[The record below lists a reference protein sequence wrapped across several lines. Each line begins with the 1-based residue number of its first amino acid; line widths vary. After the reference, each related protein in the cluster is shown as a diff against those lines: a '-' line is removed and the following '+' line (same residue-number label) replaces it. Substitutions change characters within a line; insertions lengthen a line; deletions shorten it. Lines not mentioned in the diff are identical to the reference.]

1 MILSTYLYLFFVFPD
16 HLSFILMFL
25 SDELKCK
32 KSIIFIFYKY
42 LFSTIYLLLYINIK
56 KILINLFVLTDLLSF
71 LKNKK
76 QQIRVCCIFITTNLI
91 LFTYFIEF
99 NNHKVT
105 EEACLAANSR
115 NSSYIFLFEEF
126 DVSSDIDL
134 IIANG
139 TFNS

>member
-1 MILSTYLYLFFVFPD
+1 
-16 HLSFILMFL
+16 MFL
-25 SDELKCK
+25 SDYFKYK
-32 KSIIFIFYKY
+32 NSVIFIFYKY
-42 LFSTIYLLLYINIK
+42 LFSTIYLLLYIKNINK
-56 KILINLFVLTDLLSF
+56 LICIDGPTFFF
-71 LKNKK
+71 LKNKN

-99 NNHKVT
+99 NNHRVT

-134 IIANG
+134 IIAKG

>member
-1 MILSTYLYLFFVFPD
+1 
-16 HLSFILMFL
+16 MFL
-25 SDELKCK
+25 SRYSKCK
-32 KSIIFIFYKY
+32 KINNFHISQILVYYYLLTFYILKNINIFICIGPTF
-42 LFSTIYLLLYINIK
+42 
-56 KILINLFVLTDLLSF
+56 LS

-76 QQIRVCCIFITTNLI
+76 IQQAQICCIYISTNLI

-99 NNHKVT
+99 KSHNVT

-139 TFNS
+139 TFNSWAH